1 MMSNRFCFTVSLLTS
16 LVFAALAPA
25 ANQNPKENS
34 KGEPVSSH
42 ATGAFE
48 VKSTPQ
54 PSGFKTED
62 PNLGRMTG
70 EKQFHGDLEATSEVQ
85 MLTAGTSIKGSA
97 AYVAI
102 EKITGA
108 LKGRGGTFILQ
119 HSGTM
124 NRGVPQ
130 LTVTVVPDSGTGQLV
145 GLSGKMNIIISAD
158 GKHSYDFEYTLA
170 ETH

>member
-1 MMSNRFCFTVSLLTS
+1 MCNQFH
-16 LVFAALAPA
+16 FAASLFALLILATLIHA
-25 ANQNPKENS
+25 ANENPEQDS
-34 KGEPVSSH
+34 KGATVPSH
-42 ATGAFE
+42 ATGSFE

-62 PNLGRMTG
+62 PNLGRTTG
-70 EKQFHGDLEATSEVQ
+70 EKRFHGDLEATSEVQ

-102 EKITGA
+102 EKITGT
-108 LKGRGGTFILQ
+108 LKGRSGTFILQ

-130 LTVTVVPDSGTGQLV
+130 LTVTVVPDSGTGQLT

-158 GKHSYDFEYTLA
+158 GKHSYDFAYALA

>member
-1 MMSNRFCFTVSLLTS
+1 MSIRFCFSASLLTW

-25 ANQNPKENS
+25 ANQSPKENS
-34 KGEPVSSH
+34 KGEPVPSH
-42 ATGAFE
+42 ATGSFE

-54 PSGFKTED
+54 SSGFKTED
-62 PNLGRMTG
+62 PNLGRTTG
-70 EKQFHGDLEATSEVQ
+70 EKRFHGDLEATSEVQ
-85 MLTAGTSIKGSA
+85 MLTAGTGVKGSA

-102 EKITGA
+102 EKITGT
-108 LKGRGGTFILQ
+108 LKGRSGTFILQ

-130 LTVTVVPDSGTGQLV
+130 LTVMVVPDSGTGQLA
-145 GLSGKMNIIISAD
+145 GLSGKMNIIISAE